1 MATTTPSG
9 GRIRR
14 VFALGRPGAAFALL
28 AVVAAVRAQQAA
40 PPLAMPGQPAA
51 SPGTAASGTPPAAAG
66 QATAPVAAPAAAG
79 TRPPPFLEP
88 ALSVSLVGSD
98 NAALAPDDTKRSD
111 AIGQVTLDLRMR
123 HRSPR
128 LTILGDVGAD
138 FIGYARESASDHVLP
153 RGNLDL
159 AATLVERALFLDA
172 GVAATRTRADALLP
186 FSGEASTANTVS
198 SVTWRASPY
207 FEHDFTPTVSALVRS
222 DTLFTRNESSDP
234 DVPPPM
240 GSTVQREIVRV
251 ERKPVPV
258 GLALEASREE
268 TTYEEQTVTP
278 LMIESARATV
288 SVGVDQELLFG
299 AVGGRDHAEYGGT
312 TTDETLY
319 GGLMQWR
326 PSTRTALDVEV
337 EHRFFG
343 TGFDVRFRDRLPM
356 SVIDLSL
363 QRAAT
368 ATPSA
373 IGLPQATT
381 DPAALLDSLLSTRV
395 PDANARDNAVDEI
408 ATSRSL
414 PTSFAQPVDIF
425 TQTPQL
431 ATTGRLD
438 LLLNGARNSV
448 LGSLFYLKAT
458 VLPGTLVA
466 PVGPNSFDS
475 RQWGGSLGWYHRL
488 SPQAA
493 AAAEITYADVQALGD
508 RSGDSSR
515 QWIATL
521 SLSQR
526 VAPQATFSYGLR
538 RLSARVT
545 LASVGTAYDVDENQ
559 VFAGLRMQY

>member
-1 MATTTPSG
+1 MAITTHSDRG
-9 GRIRR
+9 SRR
-14 VFALGRPGAAFALL
+14 VSALCRPGAAFVLL
-28 AVVAAVRAQQAA
+28 AVAAAVRAQQPT
-40 PPLAMPGQPAA
+40 PPLAMPGQSAAPA
-51 SPGTAASGTPPAAAG
+51 GTAAAG
-66 QATAPVAAPAAAG
+66 AAPAAAASAPAAAPEVA
-79 TRPPPFLEP
+79 RRPPFLQP
-88 ALSVSLVGSD
+88 GISVSVVASD
-98 NAALAPDDTKRSD
+98 NAALAPDDAKRSD

-123 HRSPR
+123 SRGPR
-128 LTILGDVGAD
+128 LTIEGDVGAD
-138 FIGYARESASDHVLP
+138 FIGYARDSAADHVLP

-159 AATLVERALFLDA
+159 GATLVERALFLEA
-172 GVAATRTRADALLP
+172 GVEAARTRADPLLP
-186 FSGEASTANTVS
+186 FTGEASTANTVS

-207 FEHDFTPTVSALVRS
+207 FEHDFTPNVSALVRS
-222 DTLFTRNESSDP
+222 DTLLTRNTSSDP
-234 DVPPPM
+234 DVAPPV

-251 ERKPVPV
+251 ERRPAPV

-268 TTYEEQTVTP
+268 TTYEDETVTP

-312 TTDETLY
+312 TTDETIY

-326 PSTRTALDVEV
+326 PSPRTAFDVEV

-343 TGFDVRFRDRLPM
+343 TGFNIHFRDRLPR

-368 ATPSA
+368 ATPSS
-373 IGLPQATT
+373 IGLPEATT
-381 DPAALLDSLLSTRV
+381 DPAALLNTLLSTRV
-395 PDANARDNAVDEI
+395 PDLNARDAAVDEI
-408 ATSRSL
+408 SESRSL
-414 PTSFAQPVDIF
+414 PGSMARPVDIF

-438 LLLNGARNSV
+438 LLLNGTRNTL
-448 LGSLFYLKAT
+448 LGSLFYVKAT

-466 PVGPNSFDS
+466 PVGPENFDS

-493 AAAEITYADVQALGD
+493 AAAEITYADVEALGD
-508 RSGDSSR
+508 RSGDTSR

-521 SLSQR
+521 SLSRR
-526 VAPQATFSYGLR
+526 VNPDMTLSCGLR
-538 RLSARVT
+538 HLSARVT
-545 LASVGTAYDVDENQ
+545 LASAGTAFDVDENQ